1 LEVII
6 KPQNKIQDTFENI
19 FLDSL
24 LSKNTIAINA
34 GTNTDWGIPPSEQL
48 SESVIRLGGGIPDPL
63 LIPQDDLRDGFR
75 HIQSF
80 SDDTFF
86 RYGGP
91 VGYELLRKSIAEHY
105 SSSIMQYDDEQFILT
120 NGSAGAIE
128 LVFKTIIDPGDIVI
142 VEAPTFSGSLRT
154 FRGYQA
160 NIISVPTDEN
170 GMDTDALEAILSK
183 QDFSAKKVKIVYTI
197 SNFHNPTGS
206 YLNDDRRKHL
216 IQLAKRYNFIIIDD
230 DAYGEINFTD
240 LPSRPLRDFDDF
252 GHVITVGT
260 FSKTIATGMRV
271 GWICAHPLI
280 AKKILTNRFDMGNS
294 PILHGLIAHF
304 MQSGNYQK
312 HVQKIKKIYAQK
324 MNWLLNSIEKTSKD
338 NLDFF
343 VPAGGFF
350 LWLGLKQQS
359 ASELQKIALGK
370 KLVFPHGSVFFSG
383 DEYQDSFIRLAFSKS
398 SEDELKKSGQILSA
412 SLQEL

>member
-1 LEVII
+1 M
-6 KPQNKIQDTFENI
+6 
-19 FLDSL
+19 
-24 LSKNTIAINA
+24 
-34 GTNTDWGIPPSEQL
+34 
-48 SESVIRLGGGIPDPL
+48 
-63 LIPQDDLRDGFR
+63 
-75 HIQSF
+75 
-80 SDDTFF
+80 
-86 RYGGP
+86 
-91 VGYELLRKSIAEHY
+91 
-105 SSSIMQYDDEQFILT
+105 MQYDDDQFILT

-128 LVFKTIIDPGDIVI
+128 LVSKTMIDPGDIVI

-160 NIISVPTDEN
+160 NIVSVPTDEG
-170 GMDTDALEAILSK
+170 GMNTDVLESVLSK
-183 QDFSAKKVKIVYTI
+183 QEANAKKVKIVYTI
-197 SNFHNPTGS
+197 SNFHNPTGA
-206 YLNDDRRKHL
+206 YFNHDRRKHL
-216 IQLAKRYNFIIIDD
+216 MQLAKKYNFIIIDD

-240 LPSRPLRDFDDF
+240 LSSYPLRDLDDF

-324 MNWLLNSIEKTSKD
+324 MNWLLNSIDQTSKN

-343 VPAGGFF
+343 VPNGGFF

-359 ASELQKIALGK
+359 ANRLQKIALK
-370 KLVFPHGSVFFSG
+370 KGLVFPHGSVFFSD

-398 SEDELKKSGQILSA
+398 SEEELKMSGQILSA

>member
-1 LEVII
+1 MDNV
-6 KPQNKIQDTFENI
+6 

-34 GTNTDWGIPPSEQL
+34 GTNTDWGIPPPEQL

-63 LIPQDDLRDGFR
+63 LIPQDDLLEGFR
-75 HIQSF
+75 YLQSF
-80 SDDTFF
+80 PDDTFF

-105 SSSIMQYDDEQFILT
+105 SSNMMQYDDEQFILT

-128 LVFKTIIDPGDIVI
+128 LVSKTMIDPGDIVI

-170 GMDTDALEAILSK
+170 GMDTDVLESVLSK
-183 QDFSAKKVKIVYTI
+183 QHTSVKKVKIVYTI
-197 SNFHNPTGS
+197 SNFHNPTGA

-216 IQLAKRYNFIIIDD
+216 IQLAKKYNFIIIDD

-240 LPSRPLRDFDDF
+240 LSSRPLRDFDQF
-252 GHVITVGT
+252 GHVVTVGT

-324 MNWLLNSIEKTSKD
+324 MNWLLNSIDQTSKD

-343 VPAGGFF
+343 VPNGGFF

-359 ASELQKIALGK
+359 ANKLQKIALGK
-370 KLVFPHGSVFFSG
+370 ELVFPHGSVFFSG
-383 DEYQDSFIRLAFSKS
+383 DEYQDAFIRLAFSKS
-398 SEDELKKSGQILSA
+398 SEEELKKSGQILSA